1 MVEKSMKMVERVG
14 GILEHYEKH
23 EMKYKYLVFPIL
35 WILSVYFVAFLFYR
49 SVVFILA
56 IVAQTL

>member
-1 MVEKSMKMVERVG
+1 MKMVERVG